1 MKELADPLYGFVR
14 LNDLELKVVDS
25 FPFQRLRY
33 IKQLGV
39 AYLVFPSAQHT
50 RFEHAVGVLNI
61 ADKLGALFT
70 EEERRLIRLAGL
82 LHDLGHPPFSH
93 TTEVLLPQEK
103 THEDFTER
111 VIRETEIYD
120 ILCEEFSPEEIDRL
134 IRVTLG
140 KPKDKKE
147 ELLTAIIT
155 GEFGADRMDY
165 LRRDAYFCGVSYGFF
180 DYNRL
185 INTLRVED
193 GRWLVD
199 ESGLV
204 ALENFLISRYFMY
217 TQVYFHKVVRILSI
231 HLIEF
236 MRKFLKNES
245 FEDISNYVRLND
257 SSVIARIFE
266 NEEFR
271 EDFNRIFG
279 RKHFRT
285 LLSTDNRELYLE
297 AREKLTEYFPEE
309 ALRFDEIFKPPY
321 DKSIFVK
328 RGGRIRKAEEVS
340 PLIASLKPIEK
351 YRIYIDRSLW
361 RRAKELI
368 ET

>member
-1 MKELADPLYGFVR
+1 MKEVADPLYGFVR
-14 LNDLELKVVDS
+14 LKDLELKIIDS

-39 AYLVFPSAQHT
+39 AYLVFPSAHHT
-50 RFEHAVGVLNI
+50 RFEHAIGVLNI
-61 ADKLGALFT
+61 ADRLSNFLSP
-70 EEERRLIRLAGL
+70 EEKALIRLAGL
-82 LHDLGHPPFSH
+82 LHDVGHPPFSH
-93 TTEVLLPQEK
+93 TTEVLLPKEN

-111 VIRETEIYD
+111 IILETEIYNILREEYSHQD
-120 ILCEEFSPEEIDRL
+120 IEKLLRI
-134 IRVTLG
+134 TLG
-140 KPKDKKE
+140 KPRSKEE
-147 ELLTAIIT
+147 ELLTTIIT

-185 INTLRVED
+185 INTLFVENEQ
-193 GRWLVD
+193 WLID

-236 MRKFLKNES
+236 MKKFLSIEN
-245 FEDISNYVRLND
+245 FEEINNYIRLND

-266 NEEFR
+266 REEFR
-271 EDFNRIFG
+271 EDFQRIFG

-285 LLSTDNRELYLE
+285 VLSTENKDVYLKAKEKLLS
-297 AREKLTEYFPEE
+297 YFPRRL
-309 ALRFDEIFKPPY
+309 LRFDEIFKAPY
-321 DKSIFVK
+321 DKPIFVK
-328 RGGRIRKAEEVS
+328 KGSKIVRAEEVS
-340 PLIASLKPIEK
+340 SLIASLKPIEK

-361 RRAKELI
+361 ESAKRLI

>member
-1 MKELADPLYGFVR
+1 MKELADPLYGFVK

-61 ADKLGALFT
+61 SDKLGIFLT
-70 EEERRLIRLAGL
+70 EEERSLVRLAGL

-93 TTEVLLPQEK
+93 TTEVLLPKEK

-120 ILCEEFSPEEIDRL
+120 ILSKEFSSEEINKL
-134 IRVTLG
+134 IRITLG
-140 KPKDKKE
+140 RPKDKRE
-147 ELLTAIIT
+147 ELLTTIIT

-185 INTLRVED
+185 INTLYLEED
-193 GRWLVD
+193 RWVVD

-217 TQVYFHKVVRILSI
+217 TQIYFHKVVRILSI

-236 MRKFLKNES
+236 MKRFLRNEN
-245 FEDISNYVRLND
+245 FEDIIDYIKLND

-271 EDFNRIFG
+271 EDFERIFG
-279 RKHFRT
+279 RKHFKT
-285 LLSTDNRELYLE
+285 LFSTEDREHYFE
-297 AREKLTEYFPEE
+297 IKEKLMDHFPKES
-309 ALRFDEIFKPPY
+309 LRFDEILKLPY
-321 DKSIFVK
+321 DKPILVK
-328 RGGRIRKAEEVS
+328 RGSKVYRANEVS
-340 PLIASLKPIEK
+340 PLIASLKPVER